1 MENKSKIKN
10 DIILIA
16 AVLLIA
22 AIALVCLIL
31 FRKSDDVEDN
41 TAVVYVDKQIYGTY
55 KLTDDTQVEIV
66 SERGRNLLV
75 ISGGK
80 ATVTEAS
87 CPDLICVHHKAISA
101 EGEQIVCLP
110 NKIVV
115 SIE

>member
-1 MENKSKIKN
+1 MENKNKIRN

-22 AIALVCLIL
+22 AIALICLIA
-31 FRKSDDVEDN
+31 FRRDGNEVS
-41 TAVVYVDKQIYGTY
+41 VYVDKELYGKY
-55 KLTDDTQVEIV
+55 PLSQDDTIEIK
-66 SERGRNLLV
+66 SDLGRNLLV
-75 ISGGK
+75 ISDGK
-80 ATVTEAS
+80 ATVIEAS

-110 NKIVV
+110 NKMVV